1 MRSKL
6 EEAVVRRIEGLAG
19 GMVAFVQ
26 AQQPDEHCSIDEL
39 ASSAGVMALAA
50 LEPVGAAD

>member
-19 GMVAFVQ
+19 EMVAFVQ
-26 AQQPDEHCSIDEL
+26 AHQPDEHCSIDEL